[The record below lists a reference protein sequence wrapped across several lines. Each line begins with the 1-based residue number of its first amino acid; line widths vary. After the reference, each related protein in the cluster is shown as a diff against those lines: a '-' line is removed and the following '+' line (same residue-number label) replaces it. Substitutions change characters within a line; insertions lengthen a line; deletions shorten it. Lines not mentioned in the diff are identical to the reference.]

1 MKQQVIVADCKACVV
16 FFDYARGVPAN
27 LLETGGAYTDL
38 YEALKKRS
46 EKEAELAAKW
56 EKEHPKK
63 VKASL

>member
-1 MKQQVIVADCKACVV
+1 MCGI
-16 FFDYARGVPAN
+16 FDYARGVPAN

-46 EKEAELAAKW
+46 EKEAELAARW

-63 VKASL
+63 VKVSL